1 MRETDAYTMVSLSSP
16 VSTNYTN
23 KSTKRLKGRV
33 FFTNTDNVDIMFC
46 LFLHIINIQNTIPIP
61 KVISIIRSK
70 WQKNT
75 WLAFPRSRHWDVT
88 DLAYFSI
95 LLCHCLLFVPIF
107 CLETQCHV
115 TLSVT
120 RISISKH
127 LTSLQLGTRDCALCF
142 LFENCS

>member
-61 KVISIIRSK
+61 KVISYAPNDRRTLGWPS
-70 WQKNT
+70 
-75 WLAFPRSRHWDVT
+75 
-88 DLAYFSI
+88 
-95 LLCHCLLFVPIF
+95 
-107 CLETQCHV
+107 LEA
-115 TLSVT
+115 
-120 RISISKH
+120 
-127 LTSLQLGTRDCALCF
+127 GT
-142 LFENCS
+142 EMSQI